1 MKLAQLKYSFLTI
14 ACFTALYL
22 FGTSLEVNDPKNP
35 PVSTINGDF
44 TNKTLGFQRIYVI
57 YQQDELSSKSNFE
70 AIAALLDISATF
82 IKQTTVP
89 QATVLKQI
97 KRYVAST
104 PQIAELDTHARIY
117 AQMVRDNIESALI
130 LDSNI
135 DVELDLK
142 ERLASALSDV
152 DLYDIIF
159 VGHSYADPAEPQAK
173 DTLTILAQTNQT
185 TDPSQLMQRMWTK
198 RKFSSQQPRVFR
210 TTFPK
215 GIFAYAIN
223 GRTARRLHR
232 RFPLWLTR
240 VNEDFEFI
248 LADVAMVGMNSTLG
262 FQKILVLNMPHRH
275 ERRRNMNAL
284 ARVHNLDLTYAKTV
298 NRDEANVEAINNGY
312 LINGTHLAC
321 YLSHLSLYRR
331 IIAENIQTA
340 LIFEDDVDM
349 EWDLKQRHKQI
360 MDEVQL
366 EYQNDW
372 DMLYLGHC
380 TSDINEPQQA
390 GTDVE
395 LYEAEYPMCL
405 HAYAV
410 TLECAKR
417 LLVLLEERLK
427 TVGKD
432 IDLILAVGTQF
443 GAITVLGASPPY
455 VVQVGRQELTSDISL
470 LSEGDTAQRLFHST
484 LFHLGYR
491 NIDPR
496 TLPKYIQVP

>member
-1 MKLAQLKYSFLTI
+1 MKLDTKSYVPRQTSIPRIRARHIITLAVL
-14 ACFTALYL
+14 ALLYL
-22 FGTSLEVNDPKNP
+22 
-35 PVSTINGDF
+35 
-44 TNKTLGFQRIYVI
+44 GFISI
-57 YQQDELSSKSNFE
+57 QQPYGLS
-70 AIAALLDISATF
+70 
-82 IKQTTVP
+82 KQT
-89 QATVLKQI
+89 
-97 KRYVAST
+97 YY
-104 PQIAELDTHARIY
+104 HAR
-117 AQMVRDNIESALI
+117 
-130 LDSNI
+130 
-135 DVELDLK
+135 
-142 ERLASALSDV
+142 
-152 DLYDIIF
+152 
-159 VGHSYADPAEPQAK
+159 
-173 DTLTILAQTNQT
+173 
-185 TDPSQLMQRMWTK
+185 
-198 RKFSSQQPRVFR
+198 
-210 TTFPK
+210 
-215 GIFAYAIN
+215 
-223 GRTARRLHR
+223 
-232 RFPLWLTR
+232 
-240 VNEDFEFI
+240 
-248 LADVAMVGMNSTLG
+248 NSTLG